1 MIIHYSPFFF
11 WTNDAAETSFAL
23 LQRKVIIYLNK
34 HKYIWYIYYILKTIN
49 MNNEYCYNIFISAIY
64 RFGRKFAMVFCAVTS
79 AIICIIQSFSV
90 NYQMFLILELLSSI
104 VSSGIYTV
112 TFVLGKN
119 IFNRYLDI

>member
-1 MIIHYSPFFF
+1 
-11 WTNDAAETSFAL
+11 
-23 LQRKVIIYLNK
+23 
-34 HKYIWYIYYILKTIN
+34 